1 MKVKLSKPREV
12 REEKRAKGRVII
24 NIYRSI
30 LPFLPSLPLLYPL
43 ARVGQKISVWHNKNL
58 KLISIWPVF
67 QGKEGKK
74 GRVSLLLS
82 LILFPL
88 PKIQGKMR
96 EEGGKGICL
105 LYTSP
110 SPRDGLL
117 SRMPSSA

>member
-96 EEGGKGICL
+96 EEGGNVI
-105 LYTSP
+105 
-110 SPRDGLL
+110 
-117 SRMPSSA
+117 